1 MFGPTLPAGLPAPD
15 FEAADHP
22 GRSVRLSGLRGRF
35 VVLVFYPADNS
46 PG

>member
-1 MFGPTLPAGLPAPD
+1 MFGPTLPSGHPAPD
-15 FEAADHP
+15 FEAADHL
-22 GRSVRLSGLRGRF
+22 GRSVRLSRQRGRF